1 MSAAQSPSPG
11 ERPSSAPQSAPKSA
25 PMRKRGGRPSPL
37 IRPDVLA
44 DGDKG
49 TRLQKFLATS
59 GVESR
64 RNCEEFIRDGRITID
79 GKVVTNP
86 AVSVHPEIQDVRL
99 DGEKLKPSRYRYY
112 LLNKP
117 KGVVCTTKDP
127 AGRPLA
133 VNCVPSG
140 DDRMFTVGRL
150 DENTMGL
157 LLVTNDGALAEHLA
171 HPRYEVTRRYRV
183 QVVGIPDAATLA
195 ELKKGMH
202 FSDGYFHFQSVRVL
216 KRKGRSTFLELELRE
231 GKNREIRRL
240 LARTGHKVI
249 QLERTAFGPLKLG
262 QLEVGLCRE
271 LRAQEVRELYDFI
284 QKAPAMRRAARTDSR
299 NDSRPERTSA
309 TGDKKPSARKPPRK
323 KNTAPAREAP
333 PSKRGAARHGIKK
346 RPVKKKAVNRRP
358 RKK

>member
-1 MSAAQSPSPG
+1 MDG
-11 ERPSSAPQSAPKSA
+11 E
-25 PMRKRGGRPSPL
+25 
-37 IRPDVLA
+37 
-44 DGDKG
+44 KG

-86 AVSVHPEIQDVRL
+86 AVSVHPERQDVRL
-99 DGEKLKPSRYRYY
+99 DGERLKPSRYRYY

-133 VNCVPSG
+133 VHCVPSG

-171 HPRYEVTRRYRV
+171 HPRYEVIRKYRV

-202 FSDGYFHFQSVRVL
+202 FSDGYFHFQTVKVL

-249 QLERTAFGPLKLG
+249 QLQRVAFGPLKLG
-262 QLEVGLCRE
+262 QLDVGECRE
-271 LRAQEVRELYDFI
+271 LRAQEVRDLYNFI
-284 QKAPAMRRAARTDSR
+284 QKAPAMRRAARAESR
-299 NDSRPERTSA
+299 EERTSA
-309 TGDKKPSARKPPRK
+309 TGEPRKFPAGKSPAGKPPGGKPTSGKPPRK
-323 KNTAPAREAP
+323 KKAAATREAP